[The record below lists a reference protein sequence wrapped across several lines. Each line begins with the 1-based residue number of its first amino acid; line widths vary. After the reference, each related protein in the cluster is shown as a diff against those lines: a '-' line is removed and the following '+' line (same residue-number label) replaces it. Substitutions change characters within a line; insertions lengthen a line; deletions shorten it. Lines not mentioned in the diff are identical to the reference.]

1 MTSSRS
7 SPTAHPWTV
16 NRGEGLVA
24 QLGTEQHWLEGN
36 RACFANVYTDVT
48 SLIADSQ
55 EPSNVSLAAF
65 RPANIKKFVVED
77 DEREWKPKWL
87 AQLQQMDM
95 FTSGDSTKP
104 RAPIDKIPYRFKY
117 EFEDERGRSS
127 TMTIED

>member
-24 QLGTEQHWLEGN
+24 QLGTKQHWLERK
-36 RACFANVYTDVT
+36 RACFGNVYADMT

-55 EPSNVSLAAF
+55 EQSNVSLAAF
-65 RPANIKKFVVED
+65 RPAKIKEFVVED
-77 DEREWKPKWL
+77 DERTWKPKWL